1 MRRLLD
7 AGMRVFA
14 QRGYEAARVDDIVR
28 AARASHGTF
37 YLYFADKED
46 LLRAL
51 AVECGEALTELSD
64 SLGPVTPDAAGYDTL
79 RDFLAEFLATYRRYG
94 PVLRAWME
102 GQVHAPEVNETG
114 VGAFSALAE
123 HLGERISESTGQS
136 ASSIRPWVQ
145 ALIAMLER
153 FSYVLS
159 TGDGPDDTE
168 AAVDALTT
176 VVHRGF
182 FGASRSP
189 G

>member
-7 AGMRVFA
+7 AGMRVFSK
-14 QRGYEAARVDDIVR
+14 RGYQAARVDDIVR

-64 SLGPVTPDAAGYDTL
+64 TLGPVTPDDAGYETL
-79 RDFLAEFLATYRRYG
+79 REFLAEFLSTYQRYG

-102 GQVHAPEVNETG
+102 GQVHDPEVNRTG
-114 VGAFSALAE
+114 VRAFSALAT
-123 HLGERISESTGQS
+123 HLGERISESTGEPV
-136 ASSIRPWVQ
+136 ADIRPRVQ
-145 ALIAMLER
+145 ALTAMLER

-182 FGASRSP
+182 FGATSP
-189 G
+189 L